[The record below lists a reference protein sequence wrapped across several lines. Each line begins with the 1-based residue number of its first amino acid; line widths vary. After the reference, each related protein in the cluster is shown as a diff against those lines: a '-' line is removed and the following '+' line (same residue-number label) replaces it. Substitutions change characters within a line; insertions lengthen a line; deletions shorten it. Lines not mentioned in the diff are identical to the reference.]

1 MKHRRTG
8 WKFIMPLLFALPFI
22 AAFALVL
29 LKLTPI
35 MQLLVNLGVK
45 VMVVS

>member
-8 WKFIMPLLFALPFI
+8 WKFILPLIFALPF
-22 AAFALVL
+22 AAVAALAIW
-29 LKLTPI
+29 KLAPL

-45 VMVVS
+45 VMVMS